1 MFRTGRSPVPRKV
14 RRKAVGRNYR
24 RSKSLNEKHRVTCD
38 STHSNREKFSELK
51 KSQQETPRD
60 MWLNWLKSRKE
71 KLFQIGRGCESSPQK
86 LWLSGTLI
94 TRSCQQVKSRTNE
107 HCLKLKITTTQ
118 LSYLVNFILFY
129 SGNSL
134 LINDNVWAQ
143 SFQTVSCEH
152 QAFKA
157 KYCVKMRTNRPLA
170 RYPIEIT
177 LPFQYMR
184 TILTVHRAIE

>member
-1 MFRTGRSPVPRKV
+1 MTQLTQIMKHFGS
-14 RRKAVGRNYR
+14 
-24 RSKSLNEKHRVTCD
+24 SKSLNEKHRVTCD
-38 STHSNREKFSELK
+38 STDPNRERK
-51 KSQQETPRD
+51 
-60 MWLNWLKSRKE
+60 NYSRSVVGVRV
-71 KLFQIGRGCESSPQK
+71 LQK

-94 TRSCQQVKSRTNE
+94 TRSRQQVKSRTNE

-184 TILTVHRAIE
+184 TILTVHRTIE

>member
-1 MFRTGRSPVPRKV
+1 
-14 RRKAVGRNYR
+14 
-24 RSKSLNEKHRVTCD
+24 
-38 STHSNREKFSELK
+38 
-51 KSQQETPRD
+51 
-60 MWLNWLKSRKE
+60 MWLKWLKSWKIFGAQKVSMRNTAWRVTQ
-71 KLFQIGRGCESSPQK
+71 LTQIKKGKTIPDRSWAWEFSPK

-94 TRSCQQVKSRTNE
+94 TRSRQQVKSRTNE